1 MIIFTY
7 SIASSQTTKSAT
19 ILIIA
24 NTLQSVGVCKMLFNI
39 DSLLA
44 AAAAAAAASALEVAA
59 ASDAIRNDDVADAA
73 SIIGN
78 ACNDDDDGRV
88 ATS

>member
-44 AAAAAAAASALEVAA
+44 AAAAAAAAASALDVAA

-78 ACNDDDDGRV
+78 ACNDDDDGRA
-88 ATS
+88 AT